1 MKLSLKLPLPKKS
14 VSLPPNGDHGHWG
27 KLFVTQPA
35 ERFQLVRYFSLTS
48 LAGVLIVL
56 TILVY
61 FYRFFAFEALEQHE
75 THDNVAITRIFAS
88 TIWPNY
94 SAYVKHSVALSKEEL
109 QHHPEVE
116 LIRADVVRQM
126 YGLSVVKVKIYDLN
140 GRTVFSTDLNQIG
153 EDKSDNDGF
162 IAAKA
167 GRPVSEI
174 TFRNQFAAF
183 EKVINDRNLIS
194 TYIPIRR
201 DDKQAPEG
209 VFEVYSDVT
218 EYVGELERATYR
230 IVGLVL
236 ASLGLLYVFLFAIVR
251 RADQTIQAQSED
263 VDRAHQA
270 VLVHQALHDP
280 LTGLPN
286 RVSLTERL
294 NGMLRSIQRSGKKC
308 AILNIGLDGF
318 KEINDSLGHIVGD
331 QTIKEVG
338 RRLSEQ
344 FRGADITARM
354 GGDEFVVAISEVDQ
368 TLEIELIVQAVE
380 RVQQGMSEQPI
391 EANGHSLTVTASI
404 GVAIFPDDGTDVLE
418 LLKSADIALSHAKK
432 TGRNSYQF
440 HTADMNSRVSD
451 MLLIERE
458 LRHALSER
466 QFLLYFQPQ
475 IELASG
481 KVIGAEALIRWQH
494 PLHGL
499 LSPAHFIPVAEE
511 RGLIVTIGEWVLHE
525 ACRQIREWQQ
535 AGMVHIPIAINLS
548 AKHFNQKSMLNDVVQ
563 SLSNYGI
570 SANCLELELTETSVM
585 QDAVAT
591 IATMERLKGV
601 GVLLALDDFGTGYS
615 SLSQLKGLPL
625 DSLKVDQSFVRGL
638 PDDRDD
644 LAICTAVIAMGQ
656 ALGMN
661 VIAEGVETP
670 EQLAV
675 LRSLGCDQVQ
685 GYLFAKPMPADEL
698 FKFVMAQVT

>member
-1 MKLSLKLPLPKKS
+1 MSNASASLKIIR
-14 VSLPPNGDHGHWG
+14 DHGPASQ
-27 KLFVTQPA
+27 LFGGQPA
-35 ERFQLVRYFSLTS
+35 ARFRLLRYFSLTS
-48 LAGVLIVL
+48 LVGVLIVL
-56 TILVY
+56 AILVY

-75 THDNVAITRIFAS
+75 TQDNVAITRIFAS
-88 TIWPNY
+88 TIWPKH
-94 SAYVKHSVALSKEEL
+94 SAYVKSSVTLSREEL

-116 LIRADVVRQM
+116 NIRADVVRQM

-153 EDKSDNDGF
+153 EDKSGNDGF
-162 IAAKA
+162 ISARA
-167 GRPVSEI
+167 GSPVSEI

-194 TYIPIRR
+194 TYIPIRT
-201 DDKQAPEG
+201 DDKKAPEG

-236 ASLGLLYVFLFAIVR
+236 ASLGLLYGFLFAIVR
-251 RADQTIQAQSED
+251 RADQTIQAQSEE
-263 VDRAHQA
+263 VDLAHQA
-270 VLVHQALHDP
+270 VLVHQAMHDP

-286 RVSLTERL
+286 RVSLSERL
-294 NGMLRSIQRSGKKC
+294 DGMLRSMQRSGKKC
-308 AILNIGLDGF
+308 AILTIGLDGF

-331 QTIKEVG
+331 QVLKEVG
-338 RRLSEQ
+338 HRLTEQ

-354 GGDEFVVAISEVDQ
+354 GGDEFVVAISEVGRA
-368 TLEIELIVQAVE
+368 LEIELIVQAVE
-380 RVQQGMSEQPI
+380 RIQKVVSEQPI
-391 EANGHSLTVTASI
+391 AVEAQALTVTASI
-404 GVAIFPDDGTDVLE
+404 GVAIFPDDGDDVLE
-418 LLKSADIALSHAKK
+418 LLKSADNALSHAKK
-432 TGRNSYQF
+432 RGRNSYQF
-440 HTADMNSRVSD
+440 HTADMNSRALG
-451 MLLIERE
+451 MLLIESE
-458 LRHALSER
+458 LRQALSER
-466 QFLLYFQPQ
+466 QFLLYYQPQ
-475 IELASG
+475 IELRSG

-494 PLHGL
+494 PQRGL

-511 RGLIVTIGEWVLHE
+511 RSLIVAIGEWVLHE
-525 ACRQIREWQQ
+525 ACRQIREWRQ
-535 AGMVHIPIAINLS
+535 AGMAHIPIAVNLS
-548 AKHFNQKSMLNDVVQ
+548 AKHFNQKSLLPDVVQ
-563 SLSNYGI
+563 TLSDFGI
-570 SANCLELELTETSVM
+570 PANCLELELTETSVM
-585 QDAVAT
+585 QDADAT
-591 IATMERLKGV
+591 IATMERLKEV

-698 FKFVMAQVT
+698 LKFVMAQLA

>member
-1 MKLSLKLPLPKKS
+1 MSKKS
-14 VSLPPNGDHGHWG
+14 APLQSDSRHDPQEKAFTL
-27 KLFVTQPA
+27 QPV
-35 ERFQLVRYFSLTS
+35 ERFRLVRYFSLTS
-48 LAGVLIVL
+48 LFGVLIVL

-75 THDNVAITRIFAS
+75 TLDNVAITRIFAS
-88 TIWPNY
+88 TIWPQH
-94 SAYVKHSVALSKEEL
+94 SAYVNSSASLSSEEL
-109 QHHPEVE
+109 RHHPEVE
-116 LIRADVVRQM
+116 RIRADVVRQM
-126 YGLSVVKVKIYDLN
+126 HGLTVVKVKIYDLN

-153 EDKSDNDGF
+153 EDKSSNGGF

-167 GRPVSEI
+167 GNPVSEI

-201 DDKQAPEG
+201 DNTEGPEG

-218 EYVGELERATYR
+218 DYVSELERATYR

-236 ASLGLLYVFLFAIVR
+236 ASLGLLYGFLFAIVR
-251 RADQTIQAQSED
+251 RADQTIQAQSAE
-263 VDRAHQA
+263 VDSAHRA

-286 RVSLTERL
+286 RVSLSERL
-294 NGMLRSIQRSGKKC
+294 DAMLRSMHRSGKKC

-318 KEINDSLGHIVGD
+318 KEVNDSLGHVVGD
-331 QTIKEVG
+331 QTLKEVG

-354 GGDEFVVAISEVDQ
+354 GGDEFMVAISEVNRA
-368 TLEIELIVQAVE
+368 LEVEMIVQAVE
-380 RVQQGMSEQPI
+380 RVQQVVSEQPI
-391 EANGHSLTVTASI
+391 VVNGQDLTVTASI
-404 GVAIFPDDGTDVLE
+404 GVAIFPDDGADVLE
-418 LLKSADIALSHAKK
+418 LLKSADNALSHAKK

-440 HTADMNSRVSD
+440 HTADMNSRVLD
-451 MLLIERE
+451 MLQIERE
-458 LRHALSER
+458 LRQGLSEK
-466 QFLLYFQPQ
+466 QFLLYYQPQ
-475 IELASG
+475 IDMANG
-481 KVIGAEALIRWQH
+481 DVIGAEALIRWQH
-494 PLHGL
+494 PQRGL

-511 RGLIVTIGEWVLHE
+511 RSLIVAIGEWVLHE

-535 AGMVHIPIAINLS
+535 AGMAHIPIAINLS
-548 AKHFNQKSMLNDVVQ
+548 AKHFNQKSLLNDVVQ
-563 SLSNYGI
+563 ALSDCEIPAGR
-570 SANCLELELTETSVM
+570 LELELTETSVM
-585 QDAVAT
+585 QDADAT
-591 IATMERLKGV
+591 IATMERLKGI

-625 DSLKVDQSFVRGL
+625 DSLKLDQSFVRGL
-638 PDDRDD
+638 PDDRND
-644 LAICTAVIAMGQ
+644 LAICSAVIAMGH
-656 ALGMN
+656 ALGLN

-675 LRSLGCDQVQ
+675 LRELGCDQAQ
-685 GYLFAKPMPADEL
+685 GYLFAKPMPADQL
-698 FKFVMAQVT
+698 FKFVVKHVRFSNVTA

>member
-1 MKLSLKLPLPKKS
+1 MSNKS
-14 VSLPPNGDHGHWG
+14 ELLPPNVDHHIGG
-27 KLFVTQPA
+27 KLFVAHPA
-35 ERFQLVRYFSLTS
+35 ERFRLVRYFSLTS
-48 LAGVLIVL
+48 LLGVLIVL
-56 TILVY
+56 AILIY

-75 THDNVAITRIFAS
+75 TQDNVAITHIFAS
-88 TIWPNY
+88 TIWPNH
-94 SAYVKHSVALSKEEL
+94 SAYVKSSSALSKEEL
-109 QHHPEVE
+109 QHHPEVGR
-116 LIRADVVRQM
+116 IRADVLRQM

-153 EDKSDNDGF
+153 EDESGDDGF

-167 GRPVSEI
+167 GKPVSEI
-174 TFRNQFAAF
+174 AFENHFDSF

-194 TYIPIRR
+194 TYIPIRK
-201 DDKQAPEG
+201 DDTQPPEG

-236 ASLGLLYVFLFAIVR
+236 GSLGLLYGFLFAIVR
-251 RADQTIQAQSED
+251 RADQTIQAQSEE
-263 VDRAHQA
+263 VTRAHQA

-286 RVSLTERL
+286 RASLSERL
-294 NGMLRSIQRSGKKC
+294 DSMLRAIQRSGSKC

-318 KEINDSLGHIVGD
+318 KEINDSLGHVVGD
-331 QTIKEVG
+331 QVLLEVS
-338 RRLSEQ
+338 RRLREQ

-354 GGDEFVVAISEVDQ
+354 GGDEFVVAISEVDRA
-368 TLEIELIVQAVE
+368 LEIELIVQAVE
-380 RVQQGMSEQPI
+380 RVQKVMSEQPI
-391 EANGHSLTVTASI
+391 EVNGQNLSITASI
-404 GVAIFPDDGTDVLE
+404 GVAIFPDDGADVLE
-418 LLKSADIALSHAKK
+418 LLKSADNALSHAKK
-432 TGRNSYQF
+432 VGRNSYRF
-440 HTADMNSRVSD
+440 HTADMNSRALD
-451 MLLIERE
+451 MLLIEHE
-458 LRHALSER
+458 LRQALSER
-466 QFLLYFQPQ
+466 QFLLFYQPQ
-475 IELASG
+475 IELANG
-481 KVIGAEALIRWQH
+481 RVIGAEALIRWQH
-494 PLHGL
+494 PQRGL
-499 LSPAHFIPVAEE
+499 LSPVHFIPVAEE
-511 RGLIVTIGEWVLHE
+511 RSLIVAIGEWVLHE
-525 ACRQIREWQQ
+525 VCRQIREWQL
-535 AGMVHIPIAINLS
+535 AGMTHIPIAINLS
-548 AKHFNQKSMLNDVVQ
+548 AKHFNQKSLLSDVVQ
-563 SLSNYGI
+563 TLSDNGI
-570 SANCLELELTETSVM
+570 AANCLELELTETSVM
-585 QDAVAT
+585 QDANAT

-698 FKFVMAQVT
+698 FRFVMAQVT